1 MKLIHFIQRHLFA
14 VSVFVTLIMG
24 FVGTAGYMLLL
35 NLRYGAGG
43 LSGAS
48 VVEYLFFALAC
59 SAFLVYPFVL
69 TVYNLFFWGSAIV
82 TDSFHKIGVIFEWIT
97 IFLGFSYTCLAAMLT
112 EIQWGADW
120 QRVLYNNEVHTPV
133 FTQALPTVIVLS
145 LVGIVG
151 YLIVSLRSV
160 SNTPPLVI
168 VIGIAAMYIGMAECI
183 LWIVQVALGQ
193 PFLCLFPA
201 NCILIGMKAIAH
213 KVYEWKQL
221 QKGASVTYQ
230 YKAFNRLNQ
239 KLINANL
246 WPLAGFIVMLPLL
259 GIFIAILTLFGQ
271 QPDAFVRAWTETSDW
286 QLSQKIAPQNVY
298 RDEHY
303 LCTVAAGGHRRV
315 VHPIRMGERRGH
327 RIVVN
332 RQLCIANAFEQLL
345 EERTPRFHRALR
357 NFYDTYGFPIARLIH
372 SRFVADIVYFI
383 MKPLEWLFLIVL
395 YCCDVKPENR
405 IAVQYLPPQSTSQLQ

>member
-1 MKLIHFIQRHLFA
+1 MLF
-14 VSVFVTLIMG
+14 
-24 FVGTAGYMLLL
+24 
-35 NLRYGAGG
+35 
-43 LSGAS
+43 
-48 VVEYLFFALAC
+48 
-59 SAFLVYPFVL
+59 
-69 TVYNLFFWGSAIV
+69 
-82 TDSFHKIGVIFEWIT
+82 
-97 IFLGFSYTCLAAMLT
+97 
-112 EIQWGADW
+112 
-120 QRVLYNNEVHTPV
+120 
-133 FTQALPTVIVLS
+133 
-145 LVGIVG
+145 
-151 YLIVSLRSV
+151 RS
-160 SNTPPLVI
+160 
-168 VIGIAAMYIGMAECI
+168 I

-221 QKGASVTYQ
+221 QKGVSVTYQ

-239 KLINANL
+239 KLLNANL

-405 IAVQYLPPQSTSQLQ
+405 IAVQYLPPQMKMRGILT